1 MTEFIDIHVR
11 KIHGGHVESS
21 SPTRPSEEQSGGDE
35 ATTSSSLRGC
45 PECGEELRM
54 AAIIKHCKV
63 KHKVK
68 NGSYKQWEKIEKIT
82 KPVLDF
88 QLSVGVIT

>member
-11 KIHGGHVESS
+11 KIHGGQVESS

-68 NGSYKQWEKIEKIT
+68 QYLFESNRMSIYMY
-82 KPVLDF
+82 VC
-88 QLSVGVIT
+88 LSVAKDLANR

>member
-11 KIHGGHVESS
+11 KIHGGQVESS
-21 SPTRPSEEQSGGDE
+21 SPTLSAAENGGDE

-45 PECGEELRM
+45 PECGEEMRM

-63 KHKVK
+63 KHKVGIQNK
-68 NGSYKQWEKIEKIT
+68 RERTIVNEIVF
-82 KPVLDF
+82 P
-88 QLSVGVIT
+88 